1 MLPAGL
7 PSLSPLRAIQEL
19 SMNDLIA
26 RRERALGPGM
36 RLFYEQPFEPV
47 DARGVW
53 ITDVDGKRYL
63 DAYNNVPHVGHAHP
77 RVVAAV
83 QARMASVNTNTRYL
97 DPHVLDYAEAL
108 KATMPA
114 ELDTVM
120 LTCSGTEA
128 NDLAWR
134 LACAHTGGSGAIA
147 TSYAYHGNS
156 TMVSALDVVSTP
168 SGKNEGWVA
177 TVDAP
182 IDRSAEDGDS
192 EAGSATF
199 DKGMAA
205 AIETLTANKRP
216 PAAFYFDP
224 LFASDGVRL
233 PAKGAMEAGLER
245 LRKQGGLVVSDEVQ
259 PGFGRLGEAMWGFE
273 AVGVMP
279 DIVTMGKATG
289 NGYPLGVVVTRREIV
304 QSFRN
309 KGRYFNTFGGSPAA
323 SAAGAAVLDVLSSEG
338 LQANARAVG
347 ADLKAA
353 LIQLGQRHRLITDVR
368 GTGFFLGVELAHR
381 RGGEKVPATAE
392 ARRAINLLWELGVLV
407 GLTGP
412 GLNVLKVRPPMVFG
426 KDDAAILL
434 DRFDQAMGRV

>member
-1 MLPAGL
+1 
-7 PSLSPLRAIQEL
+7 
-19 SMNDLIA
+19 MNDLIA

-53 ITDVDGKRYL
+53 VTDVDGKRYL

-77 RVVAAV
+77 AVVMAV

-97 DPHVLDYAEAL
+97 DRHVLDYAEAL

-114 ELDTVM
+114 KLDTVM

-168 SGKNEGWVA
+168 SGKNEGWVE

-182 IDRSAEDGDS
+182 LDRSAGDANAETS
-192 EAGSATF
+192 SAIF
-199 DKGMAA
+199 DSDMAA
-205 AIETLTANKRP
+205 AIETLIANKRP

-233 PAKGAMEAGLER
+233 PARGAMDAALAR
-245 LRKQGGLVVSDEVQ
+245 LRKQGGLVVADEVQ
-259 PGFGRLGEAMWGFE
+259 PGFGRLGETMWGFE
-273 AVGVMP
+273 ALGVVP

-289 NGYPLGVVVTRREIV
+289 NGFPLGVVVTRREIV

-323 SAAGAAVLDVLSSEG
+323 SAAGAAVLEVLKSES
-338 LQANARAVG
+338 LPENARMVG

-353 LIQLGQRHRLITDVR
+353 LIGLRRRHRLITDVR
-368 GTGFFLGVELAHR
+368 GVGFFLGIELADI

-412 GLNVLKVRPPMVFG
+412 GSNVLKVRPPMVFS

-434 DRFDQAMGRV
+434 ERLDQAMGRI